1 MSSPQVIPL
10 QDRNKTLIRSYIDE
24 IFNKHNLS
32 SIERYFGE
40 NYVGGSL
47 QVRRGGVGSKHFIN
61 EFFKAFPDWHIT
73 IEHTVAENDLVLVF
87 LNGSGTHKGE
97 FHGTLPTNKQANI
110 RSAELYKI
118 VKGRI
123 SGHWYVFDQLDLLK
137 QTGVS
142 LSGKNVE

>member
-1 MSSPQVIPL
+1 MSSTKK
-10 QDRNKTLIRSYIDE
+10 DSSGEENKNFMRSYIDE

-32 SIERYFGE
+32 SIERYFDGDSIE
-40 NYVGGSL
+40 SSPQAGKH
-47 QVRRGGVGSKHFIN
+47 GVGSGQFIS
-61 EFFKAFPDWHIT
+61 EFFKAFPDWRVT
-73 IEHTVAENDLVLVF
+73 IEHIIAENDLVLVF

-97 FHGTLPTNKQANI
+97 FHGTPPTNKPVNL

-123 SGHWYVFDQLDLLK
+123 SGHWYVFDQLNLLK

-142 LSGKNVE
+142 LSGQKME

>member
-1 MSSPQVIPL
+1 
-10 QDRNKTLIRSYIDE
+10 
-24 IFNKHNLS
+24 
-32 SIERYFGE
+32 
-40 NYVGGSL
+40 
-47 QVRRGGVGSKHFIN
+47 VGSGQFIS
-61 EFFKAFPDWHIT
+61 EFFKAFPDWRVT
-73 IEHTVAENDLVLVF
+73 IEHIIAENDLVLLF

-97 FHGTLPTNKQANI
+97 FHGTLPTNKQVNI

-142 LSGKNVE
+142 LSGQKVE